1 MAVRRKRA
9 QTNRTR
15 EIKTK
20 QAAALRH
27 NAKLV
32 TLTKHARPVPSH
44 EGRAR
49 RIKNVQ
55 RRQQGRRKPLLER
68 DVFQFLPKGLDPRT
82 WLRSR
87 GGSRRKRVAA

>member
-1 MAVRRKRA
+1 MAVRRKR
-9 QTNRTR
+9 TRVNRTTA
-15 EIKTK
+15 IKTK

-32 TLTKHARPVPSH
+32 TLGKHARPVSSH
-44 EGRAR
+44 DAKAR
-49 RIKNVQ
+49 RVKNVR

-68 DVFQFLPKGLDPRT
+68 DVFRYLPAGLDPRT
-82 WLRSR
+82 WLRSH